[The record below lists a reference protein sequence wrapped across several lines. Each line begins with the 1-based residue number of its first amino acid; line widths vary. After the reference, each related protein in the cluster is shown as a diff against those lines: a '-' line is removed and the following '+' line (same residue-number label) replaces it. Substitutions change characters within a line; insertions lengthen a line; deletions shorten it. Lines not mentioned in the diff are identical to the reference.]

1 MLFFN
6 FITMIFQFFSIKRH
20 KKEKKKSGSYLLS
33 RRSSIIGVRE
43 LDFRVRYG
51 NGYYLSTM
59 ATRHFITENMKTIRM
74 LPVATPGMQD
84 FPAYSHKLPAGT
96 FLKSKKESKRK

>member
-1 MLFFN
+1 
-6 FITMIFQFFSIKRH
+6 MIFQFFSIKRH

-51 NGYYLSTM
+51 NGYCLSTM
-59 ATRHFITENMKTIRM
+59 ATGIIIRICS
-74 LPVATPGMQD
+74 P
-84 FPAYSHKLPAGT
+84 SGT
-96 FLKSKKESKRK
+96 FMQEGLSGRNSKGKIIWSSLTDY

>member
-1 MLFFN
+1 
-6 FITMIFQFFSIKRH
+6 MIFQFFSIKRH

-33 RRSSIIGVRE
+33 HHKGSIIGVRE

-51 NGYYLSTM
+51 NGYCLSTM
-59 ATRHFITENMKTIRM
+59 ATRHFITENMKTIRI

-84 FPAYSHKLPAGT
+84 FPAYSHELPAGT
-96 FLKSKKESKRK
+96 FLKSKKKSKRK

>member
-1 MLFFN
+1 
-6 FITMIFQFFSIKRH
+6 MIFQFFSIKRH

-51 NGYYLSTM
+51 NGYCLSTM
-59 ATRHFITENMKTIRM
+59 ATGRLSLRHPPPE
-74 LPVATPGMQD
+74 Q
-84 FPAYSHKLPAGT
+84 GT
-96 FLKSKKESKRK
+96 FRAHGSFMYVFQEKKHDPSAALLATRNR